1 MIMFI
6 FVETATYLNTLEL
19 LFYSVIIAVND
30 LGLDLSLCR
39 NVTKGEG
46 EESCC
51 IQEKIIPSYAQLGE
65 NASLHQPEQVYCNP
79 LI

>member
-1 MIMFI
+1 MKYIFWITKNITMIMFI

-46 EESCC
+46 
-51 IQEKIIPSYAQLGE
+51 
-65 NASLHQPEQVYCNP
+65 
-79 LI
+79 

>member
-1 MIMFI
+1 MKYIFWITKNITMIMFI

-30 LGLDLSLCR
+30 LGLDVSLCR

-46 EESCC
+46 
-51 IQEKIIPSYAQLGE
+51 
-65 NASLHQPEQVYCNP
+65 
-79 LI
+79 

>member
-1 MIMFI
+1 MKYIFWITKNITMIMFI
-6 FVETATYLNTLEL
+6 FVETATYFNTLEL

-46 EESCC
+46 
-51 IQEKIIPSYAQLGE
+51 
-65 NASLHQPEQVYCNP
+65 
-79 LI
+79 

>member
-1 MIMFI
+1 MKYIFWITKNIIMIMFI

-30 LGLDLSLCR
+30 LGLDLSLCM

-46 EESCC
+46 
-51 IQEKIIPSYAQLGE
+51 
-65 NASLHQPEQVYCNP
+65 
-79 LI
+79 

>member
-1 MIMFI
+1 MKYIFWITKNIIMIMFI

-46 EESCC
+46 
-51 IQEKIIPSYAQLGE
+51 
-65 NASLHQPEQVYCNP
+65 
-79 LI
+79 